1 MNSMHA
7 FSTRISTVEWKKSFN
22 WLRYSNCEAKG
33 LLPLL
38 VEGEHPDVVLFYWKS
53 STSMMSEFTSN
64 CE

>member
-7 FSTRISTVEWKKSFN
+7 FSTRISTVEWKESFN
-22 WLRYSNCEAKG
+22 WLRYSNCEASR
-33 LLPLL
+33 LLPLF

-53 STSMMSEFTSN
+53 STSMMSESTSN